1 MATDLDAFVA
11 RSYVIA
17 RREIPKN
24 AEFKLYASLTG
35 TGYGYSIG
43 EFKINITTST
53 FSSKELNKFLDDFID
68 RINSMIQSSSK
79 TVPYL

>member
-1 MATDLDAFVA
+1 MVDKQETFKNKVKQITVKPSFIGSSMATDLDAFVA

-35 TGYGYSIG
+35 TGYGCSIG
-43 EFKINITTST
+43 EF
-53 FSSKELNKFLDDFID
+53 
-68 RINSMIQSSSK
+68 
-79 TVPYL
+79 